1 MIYRF
6 KHFGKGERVN
16 TELVFNKAILFPNAY
31 FVMDDITAITSV
43 YYSVRT

>member
-6 KHFGKGERVN
+6 KRLGKGERVN
-16 TELVFNKAILFPNAY
+16 KLVFNKAILFSNAY
-31 FVMDDITAITSV
+31 FVIDFITAITSV